1 MVSIDQFMEKI
12 GRTHDSI
19 SFPHVAQHLYLTMSG
34 NLSYL
39 LKIFR
44 PSLLPLMHPLLCILG
59 LTLYGDHN
67 DVDLCARPP
76 IWGTPLLRP
85 LWIVTA
91 MVVRLRRRP
100 RRLMHLP
107 QC

>member
-1 MVSIDQFMEKI
+1 MVSIDRTMEKI
-12 GRTHDSI
+12 GRTNESL
-19 SFPHVAQHLYLTMSG
+19 SFRHVAQHLYLTMSG

-44 PSLLPLMHPLLCILG
+44 HSLLPLMHPLLCILG

-76 IWGTPLLRP
+76 IWGTPLLGP

-91 MVVRLRRRP
+91 MVVRLQPRP
-100 RRLMHLP
+100 QHLMHLP